1 MNKFMLSFIIV
12 SSLSFASSQYLNYD
26 RAYIPT
32 NDCSLENCYNGN
44 CVSSQICICKSEYA
58 EFHELP
64 TNDGYYCTYRRHSK
78 LKIFLTEFFLS
89 FGIGHM
95 VAGNVGY
102 GIFKFIL
109 PIIACFTLSAGLFG
123 MRNCNQAQI
132 MTVCGIGVVCLI
144 LFLIMH
150 IFDICQI
157 LFGNY
162 FDGNGVALKPF
173 N

>member
-1 MNKFMLSFIIV
+1 
-12 SSLSFASSQYLNYD
+12 
-26 RAYIPT
+26 
-32 NDCSLENCYNGN
+32 
-44 CVSSQICICKSEYA
+44 
-58 EFHELP
+58 
-64 TNDGYYCTYRRHSK
+64 
-78 LKIFLTEFFLS
+78 
-89 FGIGHM
+89 M

-109 PIIACFTLSAGLFG
+109 PIIACFTLTAGLFG